1 MTARGTGEEYRVAMH
16 VILIRKKKSEALET
30 MSEIIHWYHGKP
42 DTRQTVDREGNL
54 TLSVTPRELTPL
66 RAKAADAL
74 AVLNAYGILYLGFHF
89 TNAHMPQNWVLGF
102 MALSIVAA
110 LSMFPLVLFWRF
122 LLKKKTRM
130 VMTADRF
137 SAQTWRGWKNFDRTL
152 PHKFAVIAHDKA
164 QAEQEQHDLKIRE
177 AQARGRII
185 SKTRYYGQ
193 SFHIVFE
200 YVGQRHDVLTVF
212 GQKQALAVAARLKAC
227 DGVLDRK
234 ARMGEGVAL
243 DPDDQWDRGPGDID
257 L

>member
-1 MTARGTGEEYRVAMH
+1 
-16 VILIRKKKSEALET
+16 

-54 TLSVTPRELTPL
+54 TLTVIPRELTPL

-89 TNAHMPQNWVLGF
+89 TDAHLQQNWVLGF
-102 MALSIVAA
+102 MALSCVAA
-110 LSMFPLVLFWRF
+110 LSMYPLSLIWRF
-122 LLKKKTRM
+122 LLKKETRI
-130 VMTADRF
+130 VMTANRL
-137 SAQTWRGWKNFDRTL
+137 SARTWRGWKHFDRTL
-152 PHKFAVIAHDKA
+152 PHKFAVIEHDKM
-164 QAEQEQHDLKIRE
+164 QIEKEKHDLQLRRDQS
-177 AQARGRII
+177 AGRIV
-185 SKTRYYGQ
+185 SRTRYYGQ

-257 L
+257 P